1 MVHSEARRLAR
12 LLDTTLQTSGAP
24 PAEVERRAGLAPG
37 ALSRAGAGEQ
47 ELTLQQ
53 LMLVLRELGLE
64 PAAFFHLAYPQQP
77 EATPGSKPIVE
88 EIVETFQGL
97 GYGGTPP
104 VGRPGPPIG
113 ADELRDLIK
122 TTIRE
127 VFGERATVPGEDPG
141 AAKT

>member
-1 MVHSEARRLAR
+1 MVNREAKRLAR
-12 LLDTTLQTSGAP
+12 LLETSVQSSGAP

-37 ALSRAGAGEQ
+37 ALSRAGTGEQ
-47 ELTLQQ
+47 ELTLGQ
-53 LMLVLRELGLE
+53 LLLVLRELGLE
-64 PAAFFHLAYPQQP
+64 AAAFFHLAYPQQP
-77 EATPGSKPIVE
+77 EATPGPKPIVE
-88 EIVETFQGL
+88 ELVETFQGL

-127 VFGERATVPGEDPG
+127 VFGERAQAPGEDPG
-141 AAKT
+141 AVK